1 MADPSEKAKLY
12 RLVKKVSGPK
22 KEPFYELDEKTA
34 ITVQFNP
41 SSLSLQHPNS
51 KDDGGKTVGA
61 QKRQYPSAGPSTL
74 TFTLEFDTAELADGG
89 GPLGVRSRTAP
100 VIAFARPAAQGGGE
114 PTAMSFVWGS
124 FRYDGLVD
132 KITEELDFFSSDG
145 RPLRAGL
152 TLSMT
157 EQNLAFEKNELV
169 PARWTD
175 RLADLPGASPGRSG
189 TGRLDRVITARDGES
204 VQQLAARVQGD
215 PAAWRSLMNGLE
227 NPLGLAPGTPVQAGP
242 ELSGSGGPG
251 RAAGFAAAPPD
262 VLAGPVRDAEA
273 AGFVLSRAGGIA
285 RLAAEAAAART
296 ERAVREARAAFGAVQ
311 SAAAAGELD
320 PRALTF
326 GAGLPL
332 RARAQARTLAEI
344 ASAGRTALAS
354 RARPAEAAPTV
365 TGGPPWEALPATGR
379 EISDGEQRR
388 RDTRPSTMRWK
399 PGGAVR

>member
-175 RLADLPGASPGRSG
+175 RLADLPRAAPGRSG

-204 VQQLAARVQGD
+204 VQQLAARVQIAVGGEVLASGLVKARWSD
-215 PAAWRSLMNGLE
+215 DDSLTARISPEVAHYTGQAELASVIQE
-227 NPLGLAPGTPVQAGP
+227 GLAAKAAGD
-242 ELSGSGGPG
+242 EATATVKLG
-251 RAAGFAAAPPD
+251 RA
-262 VLAGPVRDAEA
+262 VQLAQETGNEEATSRLKRVVEIDDAEQ
-273 AGFVLSRAGGIA
+273 GTV
-285 RLAAEAAAART
+285 RLKRNTDKLDEMALDTASTKTTR
-296 ERAVREARAAFGAVQ
+296 VRR
-311 SAAAAGELD
+311 
-320 PRALTF
+320 
-326 GAGLPL
+326 
-332 RARAQARTLAEI
+332 
-344 ASAGRTALAS
+344 
-354 RARPAEAAPTV
+354 
-365 TGGPPWEALPATGR
+365 
-379 EISDGEQRR
+379 
-388 RDTRPSTMRWK
+388 
-399 PGGAVR
+399 